1 MRPESAV
8 HVSEF
13 VDHLVELFEAFG
25 PVAARRMFGG
35 CGLYR
40 DGVMFGIVVDDTLYL
55 KADDENR
62 AMFEERGLPR
72 FEYSKQGRRVSVS
85 YYQPPGDVLED
96 SGLLAQWARPAFEAA
111 LRGKRASRKA
121 R

>member
-1 MRPESAV
+1 MRPESAA

-25 PVAARRMFGG
+25 PVTARRMFGG

-72 FEYSKQGRRVSVS
+72 FEYSKQGRRVSIS

-96 SGLLAQWARPAFEAA
+96 SGMLAQWARPAFEAA